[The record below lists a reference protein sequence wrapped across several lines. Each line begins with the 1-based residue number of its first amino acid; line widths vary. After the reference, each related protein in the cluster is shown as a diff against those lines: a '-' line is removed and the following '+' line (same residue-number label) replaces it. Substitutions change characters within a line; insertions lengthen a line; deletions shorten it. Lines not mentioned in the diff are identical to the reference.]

1 MGTRL
6 ALAVW
11 SVVVVFVC
19 VRAIVQPTAHSLYPT
34 YERAGAEWLTRGV
47 VYHDRWQAPFD
58 QYRYSPLVTA
68 FLSMWSLL
76 PTWLGSVLWRLLNA
90 GVFLGSFAWWLH
102 VAAPALL
109 SSRQKAILFLLI
121 APLALGSLN
130 NGQPNPL
137 VIGLLL
143 AAVTAIAQERWTLSA
158 LFTGL
163 SCALKMY
170 PLAVGLL
177 LAVVFP
183 RRFVPRLLFVL
194 TVLALLPF
202 LLQQPDYVADQYVR
216 WFQRLGNNDRKHWPM
231 DAGYRDLWL
240 LIRVAHLPLAPR
252 TYLGIQL
259 LSAAGCAA
267 LCGLARLRGVP
278 REQVLLMVLTLGT
291 CWMMLCGPATESCTY
306 VILSPALAW
315 GVLCLP
321 PGATR
326 LLSKAAF
333 ALFLAGVLAGLLP
346 RTARLHGLGM
356 QPLGA
361 LLLSIAYVIHFV
373 RMLKRTVSATD
384 CPISRRAA

>member
-1 MGTRL
+1 MGMRL
-6 ALAVW
+6 AVAVW
-11 SVVVVFVC
+11 TVVVVVVC
-19 VRAIVQPTAHSLYPT
+19 VRGIVQPNAHSLYPT

-68 FLSMWSLL
+68 FLSPLSLL
-76 PTWLGSVLWRLLNA
+76 PMWLGSVLWRLLNA
-90 GVFLGSFAWWLH
+90 GVFLGSFAWWLR
-102 VAAPALL
+102 VAAPASL
-109 SSRQKAILFLLI
+109 SGRHKAILFMLI

-143 AAVTAIAQERWTLSA
+143 VAVAAIAQERWTLSA

-183 RRFVPRLLFVL
+183 RRFAPRLLFVL
-194 TVLALLPF
+194 TALALLPF
-202 LLQQPDYVADQYVR
+202 LLQQPDFVADQYVR

-231 DAGYRDLWL
+231 EAGYRDLWL
-240 LIRVAHLPLAPR
+240 LIRVAHLPLAPSL
-252 TYLGIQL
+252 YLGIQL
-259 LSAAGCAA
+259 LSAAGCAV

-315 GVLCLP
+315 AVLCLP

-326 LLSKAAF
+326 LLSKAAL
-333 ALFLAGVLAGLLP
+333 ALLLVGVLAGLLP
-346 RTARLHGLGM
+346 RTARLHGLGI

-373 RMLKRTVSATD
+373 RMLKRTTSATE
-384 CPISRRAA
+384 CTIPRRAA